1 MNNNYYCQNYHDSF
15 MEKKHH
21 DKNMLLKDE
30 NNYKYYYENHNGQ
43 DDYGLKYID
52 DYGYG
57 YKCTKFK
64 IQFPPQEQNVQPGM
78 EYVMK
83 PRPIF
88 DNPNYQGSN
97 KLKDK
102 VAIITGGDS
111 GIGRAVAVAYVKEG
125 AKVVLGYLNE
135 ERDAKETEE
144 YIKTMGGEC
153 MLVPGDVKDKRY
165 CEYLVNET
173 MKKYGKI
180 DILVNNAGVQYQQKS
195 LLDISDEQFDF
206 TMKTNMYSIFY
217 LTKSALKHMNP
228 GASIINVS
236 SITTFYGEPE
246 LIDYVTSKGAIIG
259 FTRALSTNLA
269 DKCIRV
275 NAVAPGYFWT
285 VLQPACWEKEKIPT
299 LGADAPMK
307 RAGQTY
313 EIAPLFVYLASDDS
327 SYVTGQTMHIN
338 GGQYKG

>member
-1 MNNNYYCQNYHDSF
+1 MD
-15 MEKKHH
+15 
-21 DKNMLLKDE
+21 
-30 NNYKYYYENHNGQ
+30 YKYYYDNDMGQ

-52 DYGYG
+52 DCGYG
-57 YKCTKFK
+57 YKCTKYK

-78 EYVMK
+78 EYLMR

-88 DNPNYQGSN
+88 DNPNYKAAG
-97 KLKDK
+97 KLKGK

-111 GIGRAVAVAYVKEG
+111 GIGRAVAVSYVKEG
-125 AKVVLGYLNE
+125 AKVVIVYLNE
-135 ERDAKETEE
+135 ERDAKETES
-144 YIKTMGGEC
+144 YIKSLGGDC
-153 MLVPGDVKDKRY
+153 LLLSGDVKNKQF
-165 CEYLVNET
+165 CEYIVDET
-173 MKKYGKI
+173 MNKYGHI

-195 LLDISDEQFDF
+195 LLDISDEQFDY
-206 TMKTNMYSIFY
+206 TMKTNIYSIFY
-217 LTKSALKHMNP
+217 LTKSALKYMCP

-236 SITTFYGEPE
+236 SVTTFYGEPE

-269 DKCIRV
+269 DKNVRV

-285 VLQPACWEKEKIPT
+285 ALQPACWEKEKIPT

-327 SYVTGQTMHIN
+327 SYVTGQVMHIN
-338 GGQYKG
+338 GGLYKG

>member
-1 MNNNYYCQNYHDSF
+1 MDYKFYYSKNNG
-15 MEKKHH
+15 E
-21 DKNMLLKDE
+21 
-30 NNYKYYYENHNGQ
+30 

-52 DYGYG
+52 NYGYG
-57 YKCTKFK
+57 YKCTKYK
-64 IQFPPQEQNVQPGM
+64 VQFPPQHQDVQPGM
-78 EYVMK
+78 EYLMK

-88 DNPNYQGSN
+88 DNPNYRGSG

-111 GIGRAVAVAYVKEG
+111 GIGRAVAISYVKEG
-125 AKVVLGYLNE
+125 AKVVIAYLNE
-135 ERDAKETEE
+135 ERDARETEE
-144 YIKTMGGEC
+144 YIRSLGGEC
-153 MLVPGDVKDKRY
+153 HLISGDVKNPKFCD
-165 CEYLVNET
+165 YLVEET
-173 MKKYGKI
+173 INKYGKI

-195 LLDISDEQFDF
+195 LLDISNEQFDY

-217 LTKSALKHMNP
+217 LTKSALKHMCP

-246 LIDYVTSKGAIIG
+246 LIDYVTSKGAIVG

-269 DKCIRV
+269 DKNIRV
-275 NAVAPGYFWT
+275 NAIAPGYFWT
-285 VLQPACWEKEKIPT
+285 ALQPACWEAEKIPT

-307 RAGQTY
+307 RTGQTY

-327 SYVTGQTMHIN
+327 SYVTGQVMHIN

>member
-1 MNNNYYCQNYHDSF
+1 MDYKFYYSNNC
-15 MEKKHH
+15 
-21 DKNMLLKDE
+21 
-30 NNYKYYYENHNGQ
+30 GQ

-52 DYGYG
+52 NEGNG

-64 IQFPPQEQNVQPGM
+64 VQFPPQHQDKQPGM
-78 EYVMK
+78 EYLMY

-88 DNPNYQGSN
+88 DNPKYQGSN

-111 GIGRAVAVAYVKEG
+111 GIGRAVAISYVKEG
-125 AKVVLGYLNE
+125 SNVVIVYLNE
-135 ERDAKETEE
+135 EKDARETEE
-144 YIKTMGGEC
+144 YINKIGGTC
-153 MLVPGDVKDKRY
+153 FLIKGDVKDKDF
-165 CEYLVNET
+165 CEYIINET
-173 MKKYGKI
+173 MKKFGKI

-195 LLDISDEQFDF
+195 LLDISDEQFDY
-206 TMKTNMYSIFY
+206 TMKTNIYSIFY
-217 LTKSALKHMNP
+217 LTKSALKYMKP
-228 GASIINVS
+228 GSSIINVS
-236 SITTFYGEPE
+236 SVTTFYGEPE

-269 DKCIRV
+269 DKNIRV
-275 NAVAPGYFWT
+275 NAIAPGYFWT
-285 VLQPACWEKEKIPT
+285 ALQPACWEAEKIPT
-299 LGADAPMK
+299 LGADSPMK

-338 GGQYKG
+338 GGLYKG

>member
-1 MNNNYYCQNYHDSF
+1 MDYKFYYSNNC
-15 MEKKHH
+15 
-21 DKNMLLKDE
+21 
-30 NNYKYYYENHNGQ
+30 GQ

-52 DYGYG
+52 DEGYG
-57 YKCTKFK
+57 YKCNKFK
-64 IQFPPQEQNVQPGM
+64 VQFPPQHQDVQPGM
-78 EYVMK
+78 EYLMY

-88 DNPNYQGSN
+88 DNPKYQGSN

-111 GIGRAVAVAYVKEG
+111 GIGRAVAISYVKEG
-125 AKVVLGYLNE
+125 ASVVIVYLNE
-135 ERDAKETEE
+135 ERDARETEQ
-144 YIKTMGGEC
+144 YINSLGGTCLLLE
-153 MLVPGDVKDKRY
+153 GDVKDKRF
-165 CEYLVNET
+165 CEHIVNET
-173 MKKYGKI
+173 IKKFGKI

-195 LLDISDEQFDF
+195 LLDISDEQFDY
-206 TMKTNMYSIFY
+206 TMKTNIYSIFY
-217 LTKSALKHMNP
+217 LTKSALKYMEP

-269 DKCIRV
+269 DKNIRV
-275 NAVAPGYFWT
+275 NAVAPGFFWT
-285 VLQPACWEKEKIPT
+285 ALQPACWEAEKIPT
-299 LGADAPMK
+299 LGADSPMK